1 MSETGDKQPF
11 AVNVELSDRRS
22 ASEPP
27 KGYFAALNNFFQS
40 SVGAAALTLIS
51 TTVLGGFIGYLFTD
65 MERQRADQTALTDKA
80 HADAAD
86 QAKSDAA
93 NRAALVGAAAKL
105 IGARRVD
112 ADILRSAI
120 LHHASVAEVNAR
132 WSDYQKAYAD
142 YMLGVFAFRFASLSY
157 LGAGATNA
165 FAPVLESSISKS
177 FMRVDNCLTESY
189 FWYANKS
196 VRKAEDALNNC
207 RTQAGT
213 AKPHDIATEM
223 SMEDTCIASFEEELA
238 YSIYIENNFENCSD
252 RKVRKGKDKLKYSA
266 DGFVDCMNNSNWTC
280 LQQTNPV
287 SIRQRLTKSCGT
299 LDGLAKSASDAPGS
313 DAQQPL

>member
-22 ASEPP
+22 AVEPR

-51 TTVLGGFIGYLFTD
+51 TTLLGGFIGYVFTD
-65 MERQRADQTALTDKA
+65 MERQRADHTAQMDKA

-86 QAKSDAA
+86 QAKSDSA

-112 ADILRSAI
+112 ADILRTAI
-120 LHHASVAEVNAR
+120 LHHASLSEVNAR

-142 YMLGVFAFRFASLSY
+142 YTLGVFAFRSAALSY
-157 LGAGATNA
+157 LGAGTTNA
-165 FAPVLESSISKS
+165 FAPVLESSISNS
-177 FMRVDNCLTESY
+177 FMRVDTCLTESY

-196 VRKAEDALNNC
+196 IAKAEDALNNC
-207 RTQAGT
+207 RTQAGNVR
-213 AKPHDIATEM
+213 PQDIATEM
-223 SMEDTCIASFEEELA
+223 TLEDTCVASFEKELA
-238 YSIYIENNFENCSD
+238 YSIYIENNFENLLDKTPPKDGLRYSPRKFKSCMTKSD
-252 RKVRKGKDKLKYSA
+252 WL
-266 DGFVDCMNNSNWTC
+266 C
-280 LQQTNPV
+280 LQQISPV
-287 SIRQRLTKSCGT
+287 VISQRLKKSCGA
-299 LDGLAKSASDAPGS
+299 LDGIAKPAPDAPRS
-313 DAQQPL
+313 DIKQPL